1 MLCYIFARLPHCIL
15 SNWFSVSL
23 LSPTSAHGEICF
35 EEERII
41 KKKRKECLIIVSKIA
56 FVCTNWCWSEEKL
69 LQTCTHTV
77 NLFYHLLKKLQLQL
91 HIFFKREWDK
101 SLMLQIWKL
110 ICMCQVCSVYCL
122 TLIKKKLFFHFEV
135 FFVFVFSSYLEL
147 KGFSPGIMW
156 VPSRPTSILTRS

>member
-1 MLCYIFARLPHCIL
+1 MFQCLRDINLYYKQYWFKHGLCYAIYLHDFHIAFFQIDFLLVYFLQLVLMER
-15 SNWFSVSL
+15 FVSKKKGL
-23 LSPTSAHGEICF
+23 L
-35 EEERII
+35 

-122 TLIKKKLFFHFEV
+122 TLIKKSFFFILR
-135 FFVFVFSSYLEL
+135 FFLSLSSHH
-147 KGFSPGIMW
+147 
-156 VPSRPTSILTRS
+156 T